1 MYLLNNSYCKHK
13 REAPLSRI
21 VAIICL
27 FFWSYPLV
35 YLTIISFHLQC
46 TYLLFLFLYDLSIN
60 FFQSFDVIVRYIFF
74 LYSFKVLIYYSF
86 VLSMY
91 PSYPLMFDVTIIPLS
106 LQYRYSLFFCLSLY
120 PFFIWFFDL
129 SIIFFLTFLRC
140 IQTFEPLSNTPCS
153 VYICWHR

>member
-1 MYLLNNSYCKHK
+1 MHLLNNSYCKHK

-60 FFQSFDVIVRYIFF
+60 FFQSFDIIVRYIFF

-106 LQYRYSLFFCLSLY
+106 LQYIHYSFVSLCIHFSFDSSIYALFLYIPSMHPNFWTIVQYTMLSLY
-120 PFFIWFFDL
+120 L
-129 SIIFFLTFLRC
+129 LT
-140 IQTFEPLSNTPCS
+140 
-153 VYICWHR
+153 